1 MTRDAAESAALGL
14 EGISKSY
21 GAGAVL
27 DNVSLSVR
35 KGEFVAL
42 VGPSGCGKS
51 TLLRIA
57 AGLEDHEAG
66 RVVINGKDVTR
77 ARAADRDVAMVFQSY
92 ALYPHLT
99 VRQNIALPLLM
110 RRLNVRER
118 WPLVG
123 PLMSRAKRAAIFK
136 DVADVA
142 ESLQVTH
149 LMERRPSQLSGGQ
162 RQRVALGRAI
172 VRRPQTFLMDEPLSN
187 LDAALRVT
195 VRSEIVGLHR
205 KAGAVTLYVTH
216 DQEEALSM
224 ADRVAVMLGG
234 RILQVGTPAEVYQ
247 QPAHLEVAKFIG
259 TPQIN
264 LVDAIIENGAAKAL
278 SAELAQSFAAA
289 GGSRVTVGFRPEDVA
304 LTAEPVASAV
314 AVRVERIEFLGAVT
328 LAHLRA
334 TDGGL
339 AMVARIAPTEANS
352 ITRQPTLYARVD
364 PAATLVFD
372 TSGLRLSRSTGSQR
386 GLSDAA

>member
-1 MTRDAAESAALGL
+1 MIVDAAEPVALGL
-14 EGISKSY
+14 EGISKTY

-99 VRQNIALPLLM
+99 ARQNIALPLLM
-110 RRLNVRER
+110 RRLNARER

-149 LMERRPSQLSGGQ
+149 LMDRRPSQLSGGQ

-172 VRRPQTFLMDEPLSN
+172 VRRPLAFLMDEPLSN
-187 LDAALRVT
+187 LDASLRVS
-195 VRSEIVGLHR
+195 RAER
-205 KAGAVTLYVTH
+205 
-216 DQEEALSM
+216 
-224 ADRVAVMLGG
+224 DR
-234 RILQVGTPAEVYQ
+234 
-247 QPAHLEVAKFIG
+247 
-259 TPQIN
+259 
-264 LVDAIIENGAAKAL
+264 
-278 SAELAQSFAAA
+278 
-289 GGSRVTVGFRPEDVA
+289 
-304 LTAEPVASAV
+304 
-314 AVRVERIEFLGAVT
+314 
-328 LAHLRA
+328 RA
-334 TDGGL
+334 TSQG
-339 AMVARIAPTEANS
+339 R
-352 ITRQPTLYARVD
+352 RR
-364 PAATLVFD
+364 
-372 TSGLRLSRSTGSQR
+372 RRSTSPTTR
-386 GLSDAA
+386 RKR

>member
-1 MTRDAAESAALGL
+1 MTMDAAEPVALSL

-66 RVVINGKDVTR
+66 RVVINDKDVTR

-99 VRQNIALPLLM
+99 ARQNIALPLLM
-110 RRLNVRER
+110 RRLNARER

-142 ESLQVTH
+142 GSLQVTH

-172 VRRPQTFLMDEPLSN
+172 VRRPLAFLMDEPLSN

-195 VRSEIVGLHR
+195 VRSEIVELHR

-234 RILQVGTPAEVYQ
+234 RILQVGTPAQVYQ
-247 QPAHLEVAKFIG
+247 QPDHLEVAKFIG
-259 TPQIN
+259 VPQIN
-264 LVDAIIENGAAKAL
+264 LADAIVENGVAKAA
-278 SAELAQSFAAA
+278 STELARSVAAVD
-289 GGSRVTVGFRPEDVA
+289 GSRVTVGFRPEDIA
-304 LTAEPVASAV
+304 LTAEPAASAV
-314 AVRVERIEFLGAVT
+314 PVHIERVEFLGAVA
-328 LAHLRA
+328 LAHLQA
-334 TDGGL
+334 IEGPMTL
-339 AMVARIAPTEANS
+339 AARIAPTEVSA
-352 ITRQPTLYARVD
+352 ITCHSLLHARVD
-364 PAATLVFD
+364 PGATLVFD
-372 TSGLRLSRSTGSQR
+372 ASGARVARTVAGRR